1 MSCGSV
7 ILSTVALVGVLTC
20 GGCAPKGKFPV
31 KKEIRAVTVLQEGQS
46 PPASCVRVGPAQA
59 LGRDGETEERRYTAA
74 IERLRRETMSQK
86 GNLLQITSVLATSDG
101 TATLVSGIV
110 YRCGGPSGE

>member
-1 MSCGSV
+1 
-7 ILSTVALVGVLTC
+7 
-20 GGCAPKGKFPV
+20 
-31 KKEIRAVTVLQEGQS
+31 
-46 PPASCVRVGPAQA
+46 
-59 LGRDGETEERRYTAA
+59 
-74 IERLRRETMSQK
+74 MSQK